1 MSIAPLIPPL
11 PFLLLLPFIT
21 LTSAFQKSECNA
33 YVQTALTD
41 GTIPTNSSIFHRS
54 TDNTPFSQLEN
65 IILTLPGC
73 KSTCGSGT
81 SFYDDVGP
89 RLSTWLIPILLLI
102 GNMHMARL
110 GNEKYAALLHFLGD
124 PIDTMWSLLT
134 TAEVWSRAHSLAE
147 RTIPKAPG
155 EQEAHYKARLIDVA
169 TLFAAIEEL
178 EGGSADRAPDHFHTT
193 FSSILASRKPS
204 MSSDAFY
211 HLVKETA
218 NELSDSRSAGLRRA
232 GIAVFAYFY
241 HVIAGFVDVIGGE
254 SSSPPGGRIG
264 TSMFI
269 SWLIPAVLVSNAL
282 GGYASRRTALRI
294 MERFVKVVTGE
305 GVEDQRVFSAD
316 KRSSILSWGI
326 GGGSGGGGPG
336 ASRTTT
342 TDFYASQQWSGSIYC
357 YRPRKILFRGGKRD
371 THALILFILALLPL
385 LMSTTTSVTLIWVT
399 PTIGFDC
406 RSLMMVAIAILWLLS
421 CGITFLT
428 YTTRLADGVYH
439 YRLTLI
445 KDALIGVPVLAVIVL
460 SSCGIF
466 NSCFCWSAVFSRRG
480 GAYVVLDD
488 RDERGFNAR
497 TWYPA
502 LVGACLGLQMAVFF
516 GMMWM
521 MRHGE
526 VIFGRDEEQKQE
538 DWLETHVRRGH
549 MGSLAGQGGK
559 GGMGAEERRATT
571 FTFTPA
577 APTSLPRNLTL
588 LPEDPNGGPLQAPSA
603 RTAQTPLPPKQHLPA
618 STPGPRD
625 NPRAP
630 YTALDYT
637 KKQPGSRSLCY
648 RAPSHSNSRPLRIL
662 RKQPELA
669 VAVVAGSGRAD
680 VGWWAGNY
688 RCGVVA
694 VTENVDVGVGAVV
707 VVGVTPRQEHAE
719 P

>member
-1 MSIAPLIPPL
+1 MSIPSLIHPLSP
-11 PFLLLLPFIT
+11 LLLLLLLYLAP
-21 LTSAFQKSECNA
+21 LSSAFQKSECNA
-33 YVQTALTD
+33 YVQTALAN
-41 GTIPTNSSIFHRS
+41 GTLSANSSIFHRS
-54 TDNTPFSQLEN
+54 STNSPFSQPEN

-73 KSTCGSGT
+73 KSTCGAGT

-155 EQEAHYKARLIDVA
+155 EQEAHYKARLVDVA

-178 EGGSADRAPDHFHTT
+178 EGGSADRAADHFHTT
-193 FSSILASRKPS
+193 FSAILASRKPS
-204 MSSDAFY
+204 ISSDAFY

-294 MERFVKVVTGE
+294 MERFVKVVSGE
-305 GVEDQRVFSAD
+305 GVEDYQMFSAD
-316 KRSSILSWGI
+316 KRSSLLSSWMGR
-326 GGGSGGGGPG
+326 GSADGGP
-336 ASRTTT
+336 SRTTT

-357 YRPRKILFRGGKRD
+357 YRPRKILFRGGHRD
-371 THALILFILALLPL
+371 THPLTLFVLALLPL
-385 LMSTTTSVTLIWVT
+385 LISTTTSVTLIWVT

-406 RSLMMVAIAILWLLS
+406 RSLMMVAISCLWLLS
-421 CGITFLT
+421 CAITFLT

-445 KDALIGVPVLAVIVL
+445 KDALIGLPVLGVIVL

-466 NSCFCWSAVFSRRG
+466 NSCLCWSALFSRRG

-502 LVGACLGLQMAVFF
+502 LVGACLGLQMVVFF
-516 GMMWM
+516 VMGWM

-526 VIFGRDEEQKQE
+526 VIFGRDEEKKQE

-549 MGSLAGQGGK
+549 MGSLAGQGKRGVQ
-559 GGMGAEERRATT
+559 MHERRASEGTG
-571 FTFTPA
+571 
-577 APTSLPRNLTL
+577 L
-588 LPEDPNGGPLQAPSA
+588 LGG
-603 RTAQTPLPPKQHLPA
+603 R
-618 STPGPRD
+618 
-625 NPRAP
+625 
-630 YTALDYT
+630 
-637 KKQPGSRSLCY
+637 
-648 RAPSHSNSRPLRIL
+648 
-662 RKQPELA
+662 
-669 VAVVAGSGRAD
+669 V
-680 VGWWAGNY
+680 
-688 RCGVVA
+688 
-694 VTENVDVGVGAVV
+694 
-707 VVGVTPRQEHAE
+707 
-719 P
+719 

>member
-1 MSIAPLIPPL
+1 MPIPSLIPPL
-11 PFLLLLPFIT
+11 STLLLLLTLTT

-33 YVQTALTD
+33 YVQSSLTN
-41 GTIPTNSSIFHRS
+41 GSLPSNSSIFHRS
-54 TDNTPFSQLEN
+54 SSGTPFSTPEN

-110 GNEKYAALLHFLGD
+110 GSEKYAALLHFLGD

-169 TLFAAIEEL
+169 TIFAAIEEV
-178 EGGSADRAPDHFHTT
+178 EGGSAGRAPDHFHTT
-193 FSSILASRKPS
+193 FSSILASRKQS
-204 MSSDAFY
+204 ISSDAFY

-294 MERFVKVVTGE
+294 LERFVKVVSGE
-305 GVEDQRVFSAD
+305 GVEDHRMFSAE
-316 KRSSILSWGI
+316 KRSAFLSARI
-326 GGGSGGGGPG
+326 GSGPG
-336 ASRTTT
+336 AGGSSRTTT
-342 TDFYASQQWSGSIYC
+342 TDFYAAQQWSGSIYC

-371 THALILFILALLPL
+371 THALTLFTLALLPVL
-385 LMSTTTSVTLIWVT
+385 ISTVTSVTLIWVT

-421 CGITFLT
+421 AGITFLT

-445 KDALIGVPVLAVIVL
+445 KDAVIGIPVLAVIVL

-466 NSCFCWSAVFSRRG
+466 NSCFCWSALFSRRG

-497 TWYPA
+497 TWYPG
-502 LVGACLGLQMAVFF
+502 LVAACLGLQMVVFF
-516 GMMWM
+516 LMMWM

-549 MGSLAGQGGK
+549 MGSLAGQGRK
-559 GGMGAEERRATT
+559 GRQEHERRASE
-571 FTFTPA
+571 A
-577 APTSLPRNLTL
+577 RGL
-588 LPEDPNGGPLQAPSA
+588 LGGS
-603 RTAQTPLPPKQHLPA
+603 
-618 STPGPRD
+618 
-625 NPRAP
+625 
-630 YTALDYT
+630 
-637 KKQPGSRSLCY
+637 
-648 RAPSHSNSRPLRIL
+648 
-662 RKQPELA
+662 
-669 VAVVAGSGRAD
+669 V
-680 VGWWAGNY
+680 
-688 RCGVVA
+688 
-694 VTENVDVGVGAVV
+694 
-707 VVGVTPRQEHAE
+707 
-719 P
+719 

>member
-1 MSIAPLIPPL
+1 MPIAPLIPPL
-11 PFLLLLPFIT
+11 PFLLLLLSLIS

-33 YVQTALTD
+33 YVQTALTN
-41 GTIPTNSSIFHRS
+41 GSLSSNSSIFHRS
-54 TDNTPFSQLEN
+54 ANNTPFSQPEN

-73 KSTCGSGT
+73 KSTCGAGT

-178 EGGSADRAPDHFHTT
+178 EGGSTDRAPDHFHTT
-193 FSSILASRKPS
+193 FSAILASRKPS

-294 MERFVKVVTGE
+294 MERFVKVVSGE
-305 GVEDQRVFSAD
+305 GVEDHQMFSAE
-316 KRSSILSWGI
+316 KRSTMLSLFGR
-326 GGGSGGGGPG
+326 GMGRASGLGTA
-336 ASRTTT
+336 ASSRT

-357 YRPRKILFRGGKRD
+357 YRPRKILFRGGPRD
-371 THALILFILALLPL
+371 TNPATLFVLSLLPL
-385 LMSTTTSVTLIWVT
+385 LISTITSVTLIWVT
-399 PTIGFDC
+399 PTVGFDC
-406 RSLMMVAIAILWLLS
+406 RSLMMVAISCLWLLS
-421 CGITFLT
+421 CGITFVT

-445 KDALIGVPVLAVIVL
+445 KDALIGIPVLGVIVL

-466 NSCFCWSAVFSRRG
+466 NSCMCWSALFSRRA

-502 LVGACLGLQMAVFF
+502 LVAACLGLQMIVFF
-516 GMMWM
+516 VMTWM

-526 VIFGRDEEQKQE
+526 VIFGRDEEKKQE

-549 MGSLAGQGGK
+549 MGSLAGQGGL
-559 GGMGAEERRATT
+559 GMGKRGVQMHERRA
-571 FTFTPA
+571 
-577 APTSLPRNLTL
+577 SEGRGL
-588 LPEDPNGGPLQAPSA
+588 LGG
-603 RTAQTPLPPKQHLPA
+603 
-618 STPGPRD
+618 
-625 NPRAP
+625 
-630 YTALDYT
+630 
-637 KKQPGSRSLCY
+637 
-648 RAPSHSNSRPLRIL
+648 
-662 RKQPELA
+662 
-669 VAVVAGSGRAD
+669 
-680 VGWWAGNY
+680 
-688 RCGVVA
+688 
-694 VTENVDVGVGAVV
+694 NV
-707 VVGVTPRQEHAE
+707 
-719 P
+719 